1 MIFSGG
7 DSFPT
12 DIVDVDDTDD
22 ADGDVWGCPLCPLST
37 IVAALDRTSNG
48 DSGGDRKNM
57 SQKIYFKMA
66 NLNDIFSDFGHF
78 SAKKRKLGL

>member
-1 MIFSGG
+1 MYCGIGVRVILSSSPMIFSGG

-12 DIVDVDDTDD
+12 DMVDVDDTDD

-48 DSGGDRKNM
+48 DSGGDRKHM
-57 SQKIYFKMA
+57 S
-66 NLNDIFSDFGHF
+66 
-78 SAKKRKLGL
+78 